1 MTASDENFLSRW
13 ARRKAEIARAE
24 ARPSE
29 VPDGAAKTGEEEA
42 ADESPFDLASLPSLD
57 DITAQTDIRPFMHR
71 LVPADLRNAALKR
84 MWELD
89 TAIRDYV
96 GPATEYAWDWNEG
109 GNAPGYGPLEAGYKA
124 AEAAIR
130 MFSAQ
135 AGDHTLVEG
144 PADNVN
150 SQAAAIASEI
160 REPEPDGLPSKP
172 VMVEMQ
178 TVRLSTKSDTIE
190 RVADSPSVGGN
201 ISHAHASIAA
211 ERPAHAALHKT
222 AGRHGRATP
231 K

>member
-13 ARRKAEIARAE
+13 ARRKADVAKAE

-29 VPDGAAKTGEEEA
+29 LPDGAAKTGEEGAE
-42 ADESPFDLASLPSLD
+42 DPPFDLASLPSLD

-130 MFSAQ
+130 MFSVQ
-135 AGDHTLVEG
+135 EGDHTLVEG
-144 PADNVN
+144 PAEGAN

-160 REPEPDGLPSKP
+160 REQEPDRLPSKP

-190 RVADSPSVGGN
+190 RVADS
-201 ISHAHASIAA
+201 ISEGEHTSEAHPGIEE
-211 ERPAHAALHKT
+211 ERPIHAALHKSS
-222 AGRHGRATP
+222 ARHGRATP